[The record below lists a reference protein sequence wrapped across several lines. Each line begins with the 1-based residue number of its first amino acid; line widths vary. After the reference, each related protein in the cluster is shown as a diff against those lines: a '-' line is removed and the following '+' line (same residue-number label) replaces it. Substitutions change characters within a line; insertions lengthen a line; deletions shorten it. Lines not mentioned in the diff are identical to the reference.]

1 MAAERPAAGARL
13 SADQLVATVRRT
25 QQRLAALASDAAQS
39 PLRLIDLLTYHMQ
52 DGFSILSPEGV
63 HLDVNPAFCAMT
75 GYDREELIGLG
86 LPHPYWL
93 PEQRAAIMSDLRQFV
108 GTGDGLSIDLTFVRK
123 NGEQF
128 PVRLTPSIVRDEAGK
143 PVCVFAIIT
152 DQSEQKRA
160 QEDLA
165 VSEARYRDVV
175 ESVPIGM
182 FQTTSEGKVI
192 YINPAAATI
201 FGYDSPQEMSAAVQ
215 SGTLAEILY
224 ANPWRRNDYI
234 RELRAEP
241 GRWHLF
247 EDRFWHK
254 DGSLFDG
261 VLYFSERV
269 HAATN
274 EPYLFGFIR
283 DVSEL
288 KRTAAELNTRNAELQ
303 ALTLRLEEMATTDAL
318 TAIYNRRKFNQLIK
332 TEIARAQRYGEPL
345 SLIILD
351 IDHFK
356 QVNDTFGHKAG
367 DRVLVALA
375 NLMRSTSRAVDIIA
389 RWGGEEFVV
398 LAPGTDVTTAATAA
412 ERLRERIARR
422 SFPSCGAVTASF
434 GVAGYRAGD
443 TADQLFTRADGAL
456 YKAKQKGRNRVE
468 VAD

>member
-1 MAAERPAAGARL
+1 MAEDRPAAGARL
-13 SADQLVATVRRT
+13 ADDRLVAALQRT

-63 HLDVNPAFCAMT
+63 HLDVNPAFCTMT
-75 GYDREELIGLG
+75 GYDREELIGVG

-93 PEQRAAIMSDLRQFV
+93 PEQRFAIMSDLRQFV

-123 NGEQF
+123 NGERF
-128 PVRLTPSIVRDEAGK
+128 PVRLTPSIVRDEAGQ

-152 DQSEQKRA
+152 DQSEQKQA

-182 FQTTSEGKVI
+182 IQVTPEGKVI
-192 YINPAAATI
+192 YINPAAAAI
-201 FGYDSPQEMSAAVQ
+201 FGYDTPQEMSAAVNGG
-215 SGTLAEILY
+215 SLAEILY
-224 ANPWRRNDYI
+224 VDPWRRSNYI
-234 RELRAEP
+234 RTLHAEP
-241 GRWHLF
+241 GKWHLF
-247 EDRFWHK
+247 EDRFRRA
-254 DGSLFDG
+254 DGSLFEG
-261 VLYFSERV
+261 NLYFSERV

-288 KRTAAELNTRNAELQ
+288 KRTEAELNARNAELQ
-303 ALTLRLEEMATTDAL
+303 VLILRLEEMATTDAL

-332 TEIARAQRYGEPL
+332 TEIVRAQRYGEPL
-345 SLIILD
+345 ALFIFD

-356 QVNDTFGHKAG
+356 HINDTFGHKAG
-367 DRVLVALA
+367 DKVLVAVA
-375 NLMRSTSRAVDIIA
+375 NLMRSTSREVDIIA

-398 LAPGTDVTTAATAA
+398 LAPSADVTTAATAA
-412 ERLRERIARR
+412 ERFRDRIARR

-443 TADQLFTRADGAL
+443 TPDQLFARADGAL
-456 YKAKQKGRNRVE
+456 YKAKQNGRNRV
-468 VAD
+468 VIAD